1 MRTGRGGKGCGS
13 RYDVCMDEEE
23 LAEERRVVRKAEVE
37 DTGARRAPGRVTGKK
52 YIYIVILHVIHID
65 CNALKI
71 IKERDNRTLIWTLKV
86 GIIF

>member
-1 MRTGRGGKGCGS
+1 MRTGRGGKGWGS
-13 RYDVCMDEEE
+13 RYDVCIDEEE

-37 DTGARRAPGRVTGKK
+37 DTGARRAPGRVTGKQM
-52 YIYIVILHVIHID
+52 YIVILHVTHID

-71 IKERDNRTLIWTLKV
+71 IKECDNMTLIWTLKV